1 MTESNTP
8 STRNASASAG
18 HDGASPIAT
27 TASAAATPA
36 TAPTRPLPKRA
47 ISTPANPP
55 ARSPPIGSA
64 AIAAPSSALV
74 RPSPS
79 RISGSRGRY
88 DETSMPLAKNSV
100 LTAMRADRARAAL
113 TEGIIGRLWCPSS
126 RGARGEPAL
135 SSRRCLSFPRSRPSP
150 ATSGAA
156 SCRPTAGPARRSRA
170 RASSWLRTLRDE
182 DPARFVGGRDGSP
195 GRGDRAARQAADR
208 RPLRRRVP
216 DGPPQDD
223 GPAVRGAGVAAAGP
237 VRAARA
243 VARRRTRAALP
254 RHPQVR
260 PGRAVRRR
268 RRPVRR
274 RRPRAPGPAVHA
286 ARVPPAHPGPPRA
299 PQAAPGRPGVHR
311 RGGQHLRRRGPVA
324 VEAAPAAHGAHPAP
338 GRRAAALPGRR
349 RGARRGRRASRLLDR
364 RLHGARRRRRDAG
377 APRRL
382 PAHRPAVPP
391 LRAPDPADRDRHP
404 RHPLLLVVPAAA
416 GRAIARARRR
426 SCAR

>member
-1 MTESNTP
+1 
-8 STRNASASAG
+8 
-18 HDGASPIAT
+18 
-27 TASAAATPA
+27 
-36 TAPTRPLPKRA
+36 
-47 ISTPANPP
+47 
-55 ARSPPIGSA
+55 
-64 AIAAPSSALV
+64 
-74 RPSPS
+74 
-79 RISGSRGRY
+79 
-88 DETSMPLAKNSV
+88 
-100 LTAMRADRARAAL
+100 MRADRARAAL

-126 RGARGEPAL
+126 RGARREPAL

-156 SCRPTAGPARRSRA
+156 SCRPTAGPARRSPA

-182 DPARFVGGRDGSP
+182 DPARF
-195 GRGDRAARQAADR
+195 AAGVTG
-208 RPLRRRVP
+208 RRVEAIGRRGKQLIV
-216 DGPPQDD
+216 DLSGGAFLTVHLKMTGQLFVV
-223 GPAVRGAGVAAAGP
+223 PASLAAGP

-243 VARRRTRAALP
+243 VARRRTRAAVP

-260 PGRAVRRR
+260 AGRAVRRR

-274 RRPRAPGPAVHA
+274 ASGPS
-286 ARVPPAHPGPPRA
+286 RST
-299 PQAAPGRPGVHR
+299 
-311 RGGQHLRRRGPVA
+311 RGSRCA
-324 VEAAPAAHGAHPAP
+324 SSASASA
-338 GRRAAALPGRR
+338 GRRARLKPLLVDQAFIAGVGNIYADEALWRSRLHPLRTARTLRPADERRLYRRHR

-364 RLHGARRRRRDAG
+364 RLHRARRRRRDAG